1 MTNTALAR
9 MLWQAREAGTV
20 IPVED
25 IEPPTSDA
33 DAQAIQDAAVA
44 LSGYPS
50 KGFKI
55 GSTSLEA
62 QRALGTDRP
71 GAAPLLA
78 PFVHDSPATLAIAPA
93 HAPFV
98 EAEFAFRL
106 GRDLPARTEV
116 YTREDVA
123 AAVAAVAGAIEI
135 VGSRFAGGLQGKGRR
150 LVTAD
155 FGANI
160 AFVGGAWHPEF
171 PLDQLPNHPVKMMID
186 GKPHGSGTGSRALG
200 DPLNVL
206 VWLANWQSA
215 RGRGLKAGEIVSTGT
230 CTGLDP
236 VAPGNHVR
244 ADFGSLGIV
253 EIQFIRSPL

>member
-1 MTNTALAR
+1 MTDTDLAR
-9 MLWQAREAGTV
+9 MLWQARAAGTV
-20 IPVED
+20 IQVEGIAVPATD
-25 IEPPTSDA
+25 DDA
-33 DAQAIQDAAVA
+33 HAIQDAAVA
-44 LSGYPS
+44 LSGHPS

-106 GRDLPARTEV
+106 GHDLPARAEP

-123 AAVAAVAGAIEI
+123 AAVAGVAGAIEI
-135 VGSRFAGGLQGKGRR
+135 VGSRFAGGLNGKGRR

-160 AFVGGAWHPEF
+160 AFVGGAWHAGF
-171 PLDQLPNHPVKMMID
+171 PLDRLPDHPVRMIID
-186 GKPHGSGTGSRALG
+186 GEQRGSGTGSRALG

-206 VWLANWQSA
+206 VWLANWQST

-236 VAPGNHVR
+236 VAPGNRVR
-244 ADFGSLGIV
+244 ADFGSLGTV
-253 EIQFIRSPL
+253 EIQFV

>member
-1 MTNTALAR
+1 MTNVTLAR
-9 MLWQAREAGTV
+9 LLWQARESGTV
-20 IPVED
+20 IRVED
-25 IEPPTSDA
+25 IEPPASDDEA
-33 DAQAIQDAAVA
+33 HAIQDAAVA
-44 LSGYPS
+44 LSGHPAR
-50 KGFKI
+50 GFKI

-78 PFVHDSPATLAIAPA
+78 PFVHDSPAALAIVPA

-106 GRDLPARTEV
+106 GHDLPARSEP
-116 YTREDVA
+116 YTREDAA
-123 AAVAAVAGAIEI
+123 AAVAGVAGAIEI
-135 VGSRFAGGLQGKGRR
+135 VGSRFAGGLSGKGRR

-160 AFVGGAWHPEF
+160 AFVSGTWHTGF
-171 PLDQLPNHPVKMMID
+171 PLEQLPDHPVRMMID
-186 GKPHGSGTGSRALG
+186 GEQRGVGTGSRALG

-215 RGRGLKAGEIVSTGT
+215 RGHGLKTGQIVSTGT

-253 EIQFIRSPL
+253 EIQFT